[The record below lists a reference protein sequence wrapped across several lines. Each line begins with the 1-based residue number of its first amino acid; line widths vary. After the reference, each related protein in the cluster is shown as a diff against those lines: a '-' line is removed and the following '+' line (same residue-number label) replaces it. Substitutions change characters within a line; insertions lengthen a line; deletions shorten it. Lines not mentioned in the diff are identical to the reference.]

1 MMTGESLGAMVETGS
16 SGEIA
21 ESHGRRD
28 FGSGKDA
35 ALMVIRQAWQER
47 GRVGGGGARTEKG
60 RGKTRNTGMMG
71 QRQVTPRWIDDPV
84 KRHNRRRWRG
94 CQGRRGMPLPEGHR
108 TAEREGGAV
117 PNYKRR
123 ILGSGRVTVRG
134 WNSTTS

>member
-1 MMTGESLGAMVETGS
+1 MMTGESLGTMVETGS

-60 RGKTRNTGMMG
+60 RGKVGNIGMMG
-71 QRQVTPRWIDDPV
+71 QRHVTPMWADDPV
-84 KRHNRRRWRG
+84 WRHNKSQWMGGWGKRG
-94 CQGRRGMPLPEGHR
+94 LLPPEEHKM
-108 TAEREGGAV
+108 EIMEGGV
-117 PNYKRR
+117 GQK
-123 ILGSGRVTVRG
+123 
-134 WNSTTS
+134 